1 MEVRARSACS
11 PKSPGNEIEQL
22 RAELQGRWQAARAVM
37 VLLSL
42 HGLPP
47 AQIVALLGRHPATVR
62 CWISRLLS
70 HAVTASR
77 MPTAS
82 DEFRGAGQSELTTD
96 IACIRGLEEAAMLY
110 QRNAYDIVSQQRKA
124 MLAQAA
130 AIARA
135 SAARR
140 SIRGSRGESAPA
152 LMSRV
157 RISLRLRAA

>member
-1 MEVRARSACS
+1 
-11 PKSPGNEIEQL
+11 
-22 RAELQGRWQAARAVM
+22 
-37 VLLSL
+37 
-42 HGLPP
+42 
-47 AQIVALLGRHPATVR
+47 
-62 CWISRLLS
+62 
-70 HAVTASR
+70 

-140 SIRGSRGESAPA
+140 SIRGSRGESVPA